1 VAGYLV
7 ISTSAATS
15 AIHGRILSEVALTH
29 REAYIFKF
37 RLVRFRIP
45 ARAAAPILSALAILL
60 PGCAA
65 VHTDYLLLDPQT
77 CHKAGY
83 PIDIYYE
90 QPTFAFTAVAKVEAV
105 KNRYRDASWEE
116 VKVKLCREAYELD
129 LDVDGLIGIQD
140 SSVSQS
146 GTIGPIGT
154 GGATEKLTAIAIR
167 YDQTVE

>member
-1 VAGYLV
+1 M
-7 ISTSAATS
+7 
-15 AIHGRILSEVALTH
+15 
-29 REAYIFKF
+29 
-37 RLVRFRIP
+37 
-45 ARAAAPILSALAILL
+45 LL

-77 CHKAGY
+77 CHKAGF

-90 QPTFAFTAVAKVEAV
+90 QPTFAFTAVAKVEAI
-105 KNRYRDASWEE
+105 KNRFREASWED
-116 VKVKLCREAYELD
+116 VKVELCRQAAELD

-140 SSVSQS
+140 ASVVQS

-167 YDQTVE
+167 YDQTAND